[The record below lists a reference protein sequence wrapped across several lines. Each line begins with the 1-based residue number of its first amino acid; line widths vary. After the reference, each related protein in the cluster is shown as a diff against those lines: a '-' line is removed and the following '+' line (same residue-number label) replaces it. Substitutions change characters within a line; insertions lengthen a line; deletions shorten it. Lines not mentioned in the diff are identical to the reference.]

1 MTERFEPRDWQ
12 ERFARAYQT
21 NLKKNFLLEACTS
34 AGKTGGALNIF
45 DSFRSAF
52 GWRFLVVVVP
62 AEHLKRQYAVDA
74 QNLFGLQ
81 LYYSGTVK
89 SLGRLPTPEEL
100 LREGYQGL
108 VISYQWLA
116 YSGGNAQWLGLEL
129 QKALAGKVLVIL
141 DEVHHVSSELAYGRA
156 CEIAFPDGVVSHRLM
171 TSGTPFRSDNNKILG
186 NWLTY
191 VPAGENVYECV
202 PDFRYTLADALRDEI
217 IPVFSFAT
225 MGGKFTYRRGRA
237 VYEGVTF
244 TEATNEQELTD
255 ALHTAINVNGGWV
268 QEAITWAHQRM
279 QRDRANGLP
288 ECATYVRVPTIQ
300 AARQMGERIR
310 RLTGE
315 DALVVVSKDDDP
327 TSNFTNRQDPT
338 VLIERFTTQTG
349 SRATSWII
357 GVGMLG
363 EGVSIPRL
371 KYRIHATN
379 NRALLSFMQ
388 DLGRLLRLFPKDEP
402 EAVETLIPAH
412 PTLIDLALNVLNEVA
427 HVVRE
432 QEEEEES
439 SDEQDRENGNRDSE
453 PISSTFEPIASTGE
467 LEGHIVESEEIPIEY
482 AIVAEWAIENNEIWR
497 HWGRGKTPAHLS
509 QMLMRD
515 KALFEF
521 LYQQYRDAQNN
532 NPVEPI
538 PSSANV
544 PSGFP
549 LEYATSLPDEKLKF
563 ARKEANKKAFR
574 LANILSPNAS
584 PEELKKKVQE
594 IYSRAKR
601 KHGIPLKGFVN
612 YEGWER
618 IYQWLGERI
627 VDANRVKGEKNL

>member
-1 MTERFEPRDWQ
+1 
-12 ERFARAYQT
+12 
-21 NLKKNFLLEACTS
+21 
-34 AGKTGGALNIF
+34 
-45 DSFRSAF
+45 
-52 GWRFLVVVVP
+52 
-62 AEHLKRQYAVDA
+62 VDA

-100 LREGYQGL
+100 LRQGYQGL
-108 VISYQWLA
+108 VVNYQWLA
-116 YSGGNAQWLGLEL
+116 SPGNAQWLASEL

-141 DEVHHVSSELAYGRA
+141 DEVHHVSSELAFGRA
-156 CEIAFPDGVVSHRLM
+156 CEDAFPDGVVSHRLM

-191 VPAGENVYECV
+191 VPAGESVYQCV
-202 PDFRYTLADALRDEI
+202 PDFRYTLADALRDGI

-237 VYEGVTF
+237 VYDGVTF

-255 ALHTAINVNGGWV
+255 ALHTAIDVNGGWV

-300 AARQMGERIR
+300 AARQMKERIR

-315 DALVVVSKDDDP
+315 DALVVVSRDDDP

-338 VLIERFTTQTG
+338 ELIEGFAAETG

-402 EAVETLIPAH
+402 EAVETLIPTH
-412 PTLIDLALNVLNEVA
+412 PTLIELALNVLNEVA

-432 QEEEEES
+432 QDEEEES
-439 SDEQDRENGNRDSE
+439 SDEQDTENRDRDSE

-482 AIVAEWAIENNEIWR
+482 AIVAEWAIENNEFLR
-497 HWGRGKTPAHLS
+497 SLGKGKTPAHIA

-515 KALFEF
+515 KALFELF
-521 LYQQYRDAQNN
+521 YQQYRDAQNN
-532 NPVEPI
+532 NPVEP
-538 PSSANV
+538 SSSITNV
-544 PSGFP
+544 PAGFP
-549 LEYATSLPDEKLKF
+549 SEYATFLPDEKLKF
-563 ARKEANKKAFR
+563 VRKEVNRKAFR
-574 LANILSPNAS
+574 LACLLLPRATS
-584 PEELKKKVQE
+584 EELEKKVQE
-594 IYSRAKR
+594 IYGRAKR

-612 YEGWER
+612 YEGWEK
-618 IYQWLGERI
+618 IYHWLCDRI
-627 VDANRVKGEKNL
+627 VHANRIKREENL